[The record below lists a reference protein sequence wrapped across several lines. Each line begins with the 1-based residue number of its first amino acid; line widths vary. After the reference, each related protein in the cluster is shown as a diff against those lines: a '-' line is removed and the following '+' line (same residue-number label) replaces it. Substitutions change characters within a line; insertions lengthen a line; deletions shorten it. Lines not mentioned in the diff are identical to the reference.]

1 MEAFKGVRI
10 IKAKTRKPV
19 RSLQLQSQEGPGEV
33 MSMRIFLKFFG
44 WQPTEGNKIETQ
56 TQLTHIYTPRM
67 QTQFA
72 EAALYDLW

>member
-1 MEAFKGVRI
+1 
-10 IKAKTRKPV
+10 
-19 RSLQLQSQEGPGEV
+19 